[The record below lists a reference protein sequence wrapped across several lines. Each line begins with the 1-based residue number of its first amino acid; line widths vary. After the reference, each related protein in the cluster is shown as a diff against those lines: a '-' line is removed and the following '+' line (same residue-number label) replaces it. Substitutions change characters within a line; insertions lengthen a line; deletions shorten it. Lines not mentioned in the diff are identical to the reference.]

1 MNMEPLQQICTFF
14 IGNQVFGVPVAQ
26 VQEVIRSQPVT
37 PVPLASE
44 VVEGMINLRGQIV
57 IAIELRRRLGL
68 SRRTSGDS
76 MNVIVRTAT
85 GAVSLLVDKIGDV
98 VEVDPT
104 SFEPPPPTASPE
116 TREVILGVYKLEGRL
131 LHLLDTEKVCQV
143 QLDAYASTS

>member
-1 MNMEPLQQICTFF
+1 MLEPLQQICTFF
-14 IGNQVFGVPVAQ
+14 LGNQVFGVPVSQ

-68 SRRTSGDS
+68 SRRTSGDP

-98 VEVDPT
+98 VEVDGT
-104 SFEPPPPTASPE
+104 SFEPPPPTTSQQ
-116 TREVILGVYKLEGRL
+116 TREVLLGIYKLEGRL

-143 QLDAYASTS
+143 QLDAYASAS

>member
-1 MNMEPLQQICTFF
+1 MEPLQQICTFF

-85 GAVSLLVDKIGDV
+85 DAVSLLVDKIGDV
-98 VEVDPT
+98 VEVDAT

-116 TREVILGVYKLEGRL
+116 TRQVILGVYKLEGRL

-143 QLDAYASTS
+143 LLDAYASTS

>member
-1 MNMEPLQQICTFF
+1 MEPLQQICTFF

-68 SRRTSGDS
+68 SRRSSGDS

-98 VEVDPT
+98 VEVDAT

-116 TREVILGVYKLEGRL
+116 TCEVILGVYKLEGRL

-143 QLDAYASTS
+143 QLDAYASTA